1 MRNIPRVLLISC
13 FIFQGLLASA
23 QSEVLQTMSDELARS
38 FETLK
43 TQEVP
48 PYYISYEIT
57 SDESAAVRGEFG
69 EVFYKNASVRNFLD
83 IDLRVGDFDV
93 DNTREVRGAGRGGS
107 GFGWGGGGLVSLDD
121 PEALRLKLW
130 FLTDAKFRAA
140 VERLTRVK
148 AAMRDQVEREDKSG
162 DFSPAT
168 VSESVD
174 AFVELNAD
182 LDSWSE
188 KVEMYTAPFVD
199 AEHIRTNYA
208 SITGNIEMRWFV
220 NTEGTR
226 TFVAQ
231 PLYRIFV
238 QATAKAEDGMVLPLY
253 ESYHANSIENLPSDE
268 EILQDVKQMI
278 HDLDQLQEAPLVEP
292 YTGPAI
298 LSGRAT
304 GVFFHE
310 ILGHRLEGHRQKSED
325 EGQTFKKKLG
335 EQVLPTSFSV
345 TFDPHLRNY
354 GGEDLAGHYQY
365 DNEGVPGQRVVAIEN
380 GILKGFLMS
389 RTPIDGFPE
398 SNGHGRKNVGNS
410 VVARQSNLIVEVE
423 DPYSPEELKSM
434 LLERVKAEGK
444 EFGLYIDNIQGGF
457 TLTGRSMPNA
467 FNVDPILVKKIYPD
481 GREQMVRGV
490 DLIGTPLTS
499 FSRIEAGA
507 TDMAIFNGLCGAESG
522 QVPVSAIAPSI
533 LVSQIEVQKAASS
546 RDIPPI
552 LPVPSPDPML
562 NINSLG
568 DETVSALPTSITT
581 LQP

>member
-1 MRNIPRVLLISC
+1 MQNIRRVLLISC
-13 FIFQGLLASA
+13 FILCGFHTFSQEKVLETMNEELNRAFEQL
-23 QSEVLQTMSDELARS
+23 QSQD
-38 FETLK
+38 
-43 TQEVP
+43 VP

-57 SDESAAVRGEFG
+57 SDEAANVRAEFG
-69 EVFYKNASVRNFLD
+69 ELYYKNTSVRNYLD
-83 IDLRVGDFDV
+83 IDLRVGDFEV
-93 DNTREVRGAGRGGS
+93 DNTREVRGAGRGGF
-107 GFGWGGGGLVSLDD
+107 GFVPGGGGMVPIDD
-121 PEALRLKLW
+121 SEALRLKLW
-130 FLTDAKFRAA
+130 FLTDSKYRTA

-148 AAMRDQVEREDKSG
+148 AAMKDQVEREDKSG
-162 DFSPAT
+162 DFSSAT
-168 VSESVD
+168 VSENVD
-174 AFVELNAD
+174 EFVKLNVD
-182 LDSWSE
+182 LDAWAK
-188 KVEMYTAPFVD
+188 KVEMYSAPFVEAD
-199 AEHIRTNYA
+199 HIRTNSA
-208 SITGNIEMRWFV
+208 SISGNVEMRWFV
-220 NTEGTR
+220 NSEGTK

-238 QATAKAEDGMVLPLY
+238 QATAKAEDGMILPLY

-268 EILQDVKQMI
+268 EIMQDVKQMI
-278 HDLDQLQEAPLVEP
+278 HDLDQLREAPLIEP

-335 EQVLPTSFSV
+335 EQVLPTSFTV
-345 TFDPHLRNY
+345 TFDPNLRRF
-354 GGEDLAGHYQY
+354 GDEDLAGYY
-365 DNEGVPGQRVVAIEN
+365 KFDNEGVPGQRVVAIEK

-389 RTPIDGFPE
+389 RTPIDGFPK

-423 DPYSPEELKSM
+423 NPYSPEELKQM
-434 LLERVKAEGK
+434 LLDRVKEEGK

-457 TLTGRSMPNA
+457 TITGRTMPNA
-467 FNVDPILVKKIYPD
+467 FNVDPILVKKIYHD
-481 GREQMVRGV
+481 GREQIVRGV

-507 TDMAIFNGLCGAESG
+507 TDMAIFNGMCGAESG

-552 LPVPSPDPML
+552 LPVPSHDPIV
-562 NINSLG
+562 NISASG
-568 DETVSALPTSITT
+568 DELEFV
-581 LQP
+581 QQ